1 MKRPLLLFLISLALS
16 SPAGATISESHGYA
30 QFGTL
35 KYPARFTHFDWVNPQ
50 APKGG
55 VLRLSLIHI

>member
-1 MKRPLLLFLISLALS
+1 MIRPLLLLLISLALS

-35 KYPARFTHFDWVNPQ
+35 KYPA
-50 APKGG
+50 
-55 VLRLSLIHI
+55 